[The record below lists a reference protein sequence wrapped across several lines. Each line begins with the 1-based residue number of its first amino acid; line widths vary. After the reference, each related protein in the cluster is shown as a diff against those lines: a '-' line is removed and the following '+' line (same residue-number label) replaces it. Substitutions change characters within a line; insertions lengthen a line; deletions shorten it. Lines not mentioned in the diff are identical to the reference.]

1 MVPSPST
8 ALPEVQFLFNWGK
21 ETGHKLVQKH
31 FGFSLASL
39 SSTFKQDLSSE
50 KSQFMAKVMGENRAI
65 NTHKCL
71 AKDMILFLVM
81 MSRKKKQNY
90 FSTYVVQ

>member
-1 MVPSPST
+1 MAPSAKMEENHSIWQEIWLVPSPST

-71 AKDMILFLVM
+71 AKDMILF
-81 MSRKKKQNY
+81 
-90 FSTYVVQ
+90 

>member
-1 MVPSPST
+1 M
-8 ALPEVQFLFNWGK
+8 
-21 ETGHKLVQKH
+21 QKH

-50 KSQFMAKVMGENRAI
+50 KSQFMAEVMGKNRAI

-71 AKDMILFLVM
+71 AKDMIAVLVM
-81 MSRKKKQNY
+81 MSRKEKQNY
-90 FSTYVVQ
+90 YYIQLNENETD